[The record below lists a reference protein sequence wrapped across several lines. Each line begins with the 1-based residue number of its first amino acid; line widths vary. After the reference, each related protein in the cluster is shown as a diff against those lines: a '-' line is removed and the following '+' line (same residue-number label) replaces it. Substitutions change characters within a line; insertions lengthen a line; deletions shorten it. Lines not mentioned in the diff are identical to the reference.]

1 MTGWLAD
8 VLRIFAEDDRAN
20 PAEKKRRPDWLK
32 PASDD

>member
-20 PAEKKRRPDWLK
+20 PAEKKTPPGLAETRLG
-32 PASDD
+32 